1 LRSKGRNSPCLLGG
15 KKIKLGDKLLHF
27 SPIRLSTGKNMYAD
41 FDNQKNV
48 QILNSAAHK
57 LIRLSGENVDG

>member
-1 LRSKGRNSPCLLGG
+1 MLILI
-15 KKIKLGDKLLHF
+15 IK
-27 SPIRLSTGKNMYAD
+27 
-41 FDNQKNV
+41 KNV